1 MGKRLTKRAAKRAK
15 SKSDGTFVPKSGG
28 RSAQRQMQQMG
39 MNMEEVNDVT
49 EVVIKRPS
57 GDIVIKEPQVAL
69 VKQKGMKIYQVIG
82 NPEEETAEVIEEK
95 EDVSIEIPESDITLV
110 VSQASVSPE
119 EAKKAL
125 EENDGDLARA
135 IISLK
140 S

>member
-15 SKSDGTFVPKSGG
+15 AKSDGTFIPKSGG
-28 RSAQRQMQQMG
+28 RAAQRQMQQMG

-69 VKQKGMKIYQVIG
+69 VKQKGMQIYQVIG
-82 NPEEETAEVIEEK
+82 NPEGETAEVIQEK
-95 EDVSIEIPESDITLV
+95 EDVSIEIPESDIALV